1 MDEFKR
7 SIEKKNMDS
16 IPRDLKIF
24 SEMFKPAECM
34 MAIPVPIF

>member
-1 MDEFKR
+1 MNSKGA
-7 SIEKKNMDS
+7 SKKNMDS

-34 MAIPVPIF
+34 MAISVPIF